1 MSIFKKITISALL
14 ALVSAYF
21 AICAYMFLAQR
32 SMQYRPNS
40 SPLDL
45 RAAFSRTPNRI
56 AQQYALLTQDGQTIA
71 VWSAA
76 PSDATKPVF
85 LYFHGNGANL
95 DNRAARFVR
104 LTDSGAGLL
113 AVSYRGYGGS
123 TGAPTEAGLR
133 IDTRAAYDELVNA
146 RKIDPKRIIVFGE
159 SLGTTLAT
167 QLAAEV
173 PVGGLLLDSSF
184 DSALAVAQN
193 SYPWLPVRWL
203 LFDQYRADLA
213 APQVSAPVQQ
223 IHCRD
228 DPVTPLSLARTL
240 SARFANAA
248 PIHIIERRCH
258 VPSFD
263 EFSSVAQAFAGRVMA
278 RAAENATIK

>member
-1 MSIFKKITISALL
+1 MSIYKKALASALFFAAL
-14 ALVSAYF
+14 AYVS
-21 AICAYMFLAQR
+21 ICGYMFVAQR
-32 SMQYRPNS
+32 GMQYRPNTT
-40 SPLDL
+40 PLNPGTAL
-45 RAAFSRTPNRI
+45 SRAPDRI
-56 AQQYALLTQDGQTIA
+56 PQQSTLLTRDEQKVI
-71 VWSAA
+71 VWWIA
-76 PSDATKPVF
+76 PSDPMKPVF

-95 DNRAARFVR
+95 ENRAARFAR
-104 LTDSGAGLL
+104 LTESGAGLL

-133 IDTRAAYDELVNA
+133 IDTRTAYDELVRA
-146 RKIDPKRIIVFGE
+146 KKIDPKRIIVFGE

-167 QLAAEV
+167 LLAAEV

-193 SYPWLPVRWL
+193 AYPWLPVRWL
-203 LFDQYRADLA
+203 LLDQYRADLA

-228 DPVTPLSLARTL
+228 DPVTPLALARTL
-240 SARFANAA
+240 NARFANAA
-248 PIHIIERRCH
+248 EIHIIERRCH

-263 EFSSVAQAFAGRVMA
+263 EFSSVARAFATRVSA
-278 RAAENATIK
+278 RAAEGVAPK